1 MHDLVVGLVRV
12 LVVDGGLLLGGLLA
26 LLVVGRLDR
35 GSGGGG
41 VGVGALGGGDGQGR
55 LARGQGLG
63 LGQRG
68 VARLLVEVDAVAD
81 PVPFLRLEVG
91 AGPAGGGDVALVAL
105 AGELVGDVDADVV
118 GRGVE
123 AADAAVGAVE
133 LGFFCFFFE
142 KKGSKSRLSFFLRS
156 RSKKEE
162 RTKKN
167 FFSSSHLLGRGE
179 LLGRGLGVGPSGGRG
194 QGRASRAGLGEG
206 GGAGCEVVEE
216 EWRERERE
224 SGRGGRS
231 ERVSEKERRG
241 WEKKRQLDEISA
253 RSRGRFSGS

>member
-1 MHDLVVGLVRV
+1 MLTKELEGACRLGANNKKCLGVLGGFFFSGKSSLSLFSCVLHKKVLTFSSHSVPLGVAQNPCFSGPLSLVASVRRVVRGRGHVHDLVVGLVRV
-12 LVVDGGLLLGGLLA
+12 LVIDGGLLLGGLLA

-41 VGVGALGGGDGQGR
+41 VGVGTLGGGDGQGR

-91 AGPAGGGDVALVAL
+91 AGPAGGGHVALVAL

-133 LGFFCFFFE
+133 LGFFLVFFF
-142 KKGSKSRLSFFLRS
+142 
-156 RSKKEE
+156 
-162 RTKKN
+162 
-167 FFSSSHLLGRGE
+167 
-179 LLGRGLGVGPSGGRG
+179 
-194 QGRASRAGLGEG
+194 
-206 GGAGCEVVEE
+206 
-216 EWRERERE
+216 
-224 SGRGGRS
+224 
-231 ERVSEKERRG
+231 
-241 WEKKRQLDEISA
+241 
-253 RSRGRFSGS
+253 